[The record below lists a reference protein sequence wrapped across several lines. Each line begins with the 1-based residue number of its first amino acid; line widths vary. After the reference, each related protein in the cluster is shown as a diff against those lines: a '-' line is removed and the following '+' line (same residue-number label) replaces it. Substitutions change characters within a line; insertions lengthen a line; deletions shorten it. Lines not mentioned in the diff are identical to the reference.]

1 MANLRAYCSC
11 HRDELLI
18 EWRTFNGVNVET
30 RRTGNW
36 VRDYLDRAPDASLD
50 GLGSFVAE
58 PADGDHPHF
67 RYHLRCPK
75 PGCSYH
81 QELTTPIMWLH
92 NYVRAMWGAQIEQV
106 DIWDLERWVREQS
119 GRTKQR

>member
-1 MANLRAYCSC
+1 MANLRAYCSR
-11 HRDELLI
+11 HHDELLI
-18 EWRTFNGVNVET
+18 EWRTFNGVNVEI
-30 RRTGNW
+30 RDTGNW
-36 VRDYLDRAPDASLD
+36 VRNYLDYAPDASLD

-81 QELTTPIMWLH
+81 QELTTPIGWLYGFLREMWRQH
-92 NYVRAMWGAQIEQV
+92 VGQV
-106 DIWDLERWVREQS
+106 DIWDLESWVKAESAR
-119 GRTKQR
+119 RKRA